1 MTITG
6 KFIGGVLSLV
16 GMMAFTSPAF
26 TAEGGRSGSGS
37 GNKPVDAQT
46 FQQQSSDKT
55 QQGQDLVNKQPM
67 AAQGSPT
74 DSGKRYSN
82 TGADLSGERDTHLG
96 PHDSQ
101 GNQMQKKDMKG
112 GGNTGR

>member
-1 MTITG
+1 MTITR
-6 KFIGGVLSLV
+6 KLAGGMLSLV
-16 GMMAFTSPAF
+16 GMMALSIPAF
-26 TAEGGRSGSGS
+26 AAEGGRSGSGS
-37 GNKPVDAQT
+37 GDKPVDPQT
-46 FQQQSSDKT
+46 FQQQRSDKT

-74 DSGKRYSN
+74 DSGKQSMN
-82 TGADLSGERDTHLG
+82 TGADLSGGRDTHLG